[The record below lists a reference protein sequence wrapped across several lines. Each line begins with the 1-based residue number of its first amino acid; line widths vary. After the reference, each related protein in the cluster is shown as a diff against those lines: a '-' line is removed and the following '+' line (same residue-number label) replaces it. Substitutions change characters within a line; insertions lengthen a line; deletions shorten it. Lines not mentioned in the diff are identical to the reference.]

1 MRDNRMVYCWKC
13 GAQIGEDSSFCPK
26 CGTSFKPSSAMEGKT
41 GFDILATDKPTQ
53 DQWAKRVIAYII
65 DSLLIGAIV
74 SVLVFAAALPPF
86 LLGGGTFPL
95 WWGFWFVG
103 IAPLLILAYFILAE
117 AVYSRTLGK
126 EIMGLRV
133 ARKDG
138 KSMDLGTSFLRNISK
153 INLVL
158 LIIDVL
164 AGLAMKGESSQKFSD
179 RYAGTVVETS
189 GSLRIIT

>member
-1 MRDNRMVYCWKC
+1 MS
-13 GAQIGEDSSFCPK
+13 EDSSFCPK
-26 CGTSFKPSSAMEGKT
+26 CGTPFKPSSTMEGKT
-41 GFDILATDKPTQ
+41 GFDILATDKSTQ
-53 DQWAKRVIAYII
+53 DQWAKRAIAYII

-74 SVLVFAAALPPF
+74 SVLVFAAAIPPF
-86 LLGGGTFPL
+86 LLGGGTIPI

-103 IAPLLILAYFILAE
+103 IAPLLILAYFILTE
-117 AVYSRTLGK
+117 AIYSRTLGK

-133 ARKDG
+133 ARRDG
-138 KSMDLGTSFLRNISK
+138 KNMDLGTSFLRNISK

-158 LIIDVL
+158 LIVDVL

-179 RYAGTVVETS
+179 RYAGTVVEVS